1 MKRFAGTGEPA
12 AKSQHLEEHAPTPVS
27 RVEIEYIA
35 PSRSLRPFV
44 TTFFHFSCDDE
55 EIHDIQPADV
65 GKLMLVLKGEGT
77 AHFRDGRSQ
86 SIPCCSLQSPT
97 SVALP
102 FQFTGGFH
110 SCGAA
115 LTPLGWAALSGMP
128 ADKFGNQIFD
138 AAEILGPAANQLC
151 ETMIDLNARP
161 EFNKEAMQGALTSFV
176 EKHLGRV
183 NARHARLIEVTV
195 EWLGTSLDPDLEAL
209 YAQSGYSRRQTQR
222 LVERYFGLNPQALRR
237 KYRAVRAAAILSALE
252 TDDEQVEAVMEHFY
266 DQSHLIREI
275 GIFVGRTPSRLGGED
290 KPILNGLLELR
301 NFRIRS

>member
-1 MKRFAGTGEPA
+1 MKRVAGTGGPAAQIVQPSEPA
-12 AKSQHLEEHAPTPVS
+12 PPSVS
-27 RVEIEYIA
+27 RDDIEYFR
-35 PSRSLRPFV
+35 PPRSLRPFV

-55 EIHDIQPADV
+55 EIDDIQPADV

-77 AHFRDGRSQ
+77 AYFRDGRSQ

-102 FQFTGGFH
+102 FHFTGGFH

-128 ADKFGNQIFD
+128 ADEFGNQIFD

-151 ETMIDLNARP
+151 ETLIDLYARP
-161 EFNKEAMQGALTSFV
+161 ELDRKAMQGALTSFV

-195 EWLGTSLDPDLEAL
+195 DWLGTSLDPDLEAVG
-209 YAQSGYSRRQTQR
+209 AQHRPRIGPIGIGHLDHAGADAQNRVKAD
-222 LVERYFGLNPQALRR
+222 LGVALH
-237 KYRAVRAAAILSALE
+237 AHLATGGAA
-252 TDDEQVEAVMEHFY
+252 D
-266 DQSHLIREI
+266 LIRRDARDSIPRQQEKRPHHDHHDHNQQPDQPKHPTH
-275 GIFVGRTPSRLGGED
+275 GKTPFFV
-290 KPILNGLLELR
+290 
-301 NFRIRS
+301 FAQV